1 MLLFVL
7 FVSFVVNT
15 AETTTKNTKSTK
27 KIEPGF
33 QPSSISVPS
42 LLSVVKSPPIFGVKA
57 APTGRRIRKT
67 IDEADLFQKLISAH
81 ELPDC

>member
-42 LLSVVKSPPIFGVKA
+42 VLSVVKSPPIFGVKV
-57 APTGRRIRKT
+57 APTEGASVKPLTKRTFSRN
-67 IDEADLFQKLISAH
+67 
-81 ELPDC
+81 